1 MPYKLYT
8 VAEAAKL
15 LRFSPM
21 TLYKWIRE
29 NKIKA
34 VKFGGR
40 SYRIK
45 EKDIEELLTQ
55 VKIKT

>member
-1 MPYKLYT
+1 MTYKLYT
-8 VAEAAKL
+8 VIETAKI

-29 NKIKA
+29 DKIKA
-34 VKFGGR
+34 VKFGNR

-45 EKDIEELLTQ
+45 EKDIKQLLNQ
-55 VKIKT
+55 VNIQK